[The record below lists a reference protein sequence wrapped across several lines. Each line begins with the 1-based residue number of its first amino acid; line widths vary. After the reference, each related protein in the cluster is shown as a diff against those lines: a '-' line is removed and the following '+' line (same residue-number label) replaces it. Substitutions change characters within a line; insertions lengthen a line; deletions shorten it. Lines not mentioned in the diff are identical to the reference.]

1 MTLRMDR
8 HDTAAYAAF
17 RGSDTSEPDG
27 PPTQRAAA
35 EGADGRRLTENCEEG
50 DVRVHGTASSYNNLG
65 CRCDDCRAAA
75 SAARATWVQSLQD
88 RKFADVPHGTPSGYR
103 NWGCRCERCTVGRAA
118 EAREQQRKKRA
129 RSA

>member
-1 MTLRMDR
+1 MDR

-17 RGSDTSEPDG
+17 RGSVTSEPDG
-27 PPTQRAAA
+27 SSTQLASP
-35 EGADGRRLTENCEEG
+35 EGAGGRRLAESCGEG
-50 DVRVHGTASSYNNLG
+50 DVRIHGTASSYNNLG

-129 RSA
+129 RGR